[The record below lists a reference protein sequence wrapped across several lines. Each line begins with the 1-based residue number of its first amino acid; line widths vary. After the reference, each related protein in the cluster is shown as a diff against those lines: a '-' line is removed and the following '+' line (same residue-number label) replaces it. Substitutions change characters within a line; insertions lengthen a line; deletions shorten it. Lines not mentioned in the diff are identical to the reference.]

1 MEAEKSLGGRP
12 KLEAPPLADDVRERL
27 MEIAE
32 TGAPDVMMARCVGID
47 PSTFTK
53 WRSRTEPGFLAFF
66 QEIERARANGHL
78 KLLESV
84 RKAAGET
91 DWKAGKYL
99 LSCGYAELSERR
111 AALKAAA
118 EEEAERARL
127 AAAEQKSGDE
137 FADFTE
143 EEWAHAG
150 RMIMER
156 RRAAARPKTPETEAI
171 NRAFDAVHEDE

>member
-12 KLEAPPLADDVRERL
+12 KLEEPPISAEVRERL
-27 MEIAE
+27 IEIAE
-32 TGAPDVMMARCVGID
+32 TGAPDALMARAVGID
-47 PSTFTK
+47 SSTFSK
-53 WRSRTEPGFLAFF
+53 WRPRTEPGFVRFF
-66 QEIERARANGHL
+66 QEIEQARALGHL

-84 RKAAGET
+84 RKAASEV

-111 AALKAAA
+111 ATLKAAA

-127 AAAEQKSGDE
+127 AAAEQRSGDE

-156 RRAAARPKTPETEAI
+156 RRAAARPKAPETEAI